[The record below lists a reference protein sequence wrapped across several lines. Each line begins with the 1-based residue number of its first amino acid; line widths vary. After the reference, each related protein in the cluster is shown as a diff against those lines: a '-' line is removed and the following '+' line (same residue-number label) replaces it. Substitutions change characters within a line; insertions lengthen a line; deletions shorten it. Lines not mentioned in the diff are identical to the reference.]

1 MNNEIKHMSA
11 ALLHK
16 TAMKFPTRG
25 PKVVA
30 LELFWGTGKDCSA
43 AQLQKTTKRRNKCW
57 LPIRAV
63 VHVLQQRLKH

>member
-30 LELFWGTGKDCSA
+30 LQLFWGTAKDCRA
-43 AQLQKTTKRRNKCW
+43 AQLQKTKQNKT
-57 LPIRAV
+57 
-63 VHVLQQRLKH
+63 

>member
-30 LELFWGTGKDCSA
+30 LQLFWGTGKDCRA
-43 AQLQKTTKRRNKCW
+43 AQLQKTKQNVE
-57 LPIRAV
+57 INV
-63 VHVLQQRLKH
+63 GFQ

>member
-16 TAMKFPTRG
+16 TAMKFPTRD

-30 LELFWGTGKDCSA
+30 LQLFGGMGKDCRA
-43 AQLQKTTKRRNKCW
+43 AQLQKTKQNVE
-57 LPIRAV
+57 INV
-63 VHVLQQRLKH
+63 GFQ